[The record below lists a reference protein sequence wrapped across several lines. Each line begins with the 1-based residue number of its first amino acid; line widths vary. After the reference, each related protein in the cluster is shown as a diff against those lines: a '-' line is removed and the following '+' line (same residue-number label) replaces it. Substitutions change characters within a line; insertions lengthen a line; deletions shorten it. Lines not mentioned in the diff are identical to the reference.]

1 MIEEWFV
8 HENVSWLSMGSLFV
22 KLNVI
27 TANTH

>member
-8 HENVSWLSMGSLFV
+8 HEKSMGSNGLFV